1 MPAACVELTIEQV
14 ERGYNNRAAVPEY
27 PQWFERWAER
37 STEALRALAPRSDVR
52 YGPNPKETLDLF
64 VPAGRTRGLF
74 VFIHGGWWRSL
85 DKADHA
91 FVAPTFVAQG
101 IAVANLNYDL
111 CPDMPIAGIVEEVQR
126 AIAFLARDGS
136 RIGVAAM
143 PMVVAGH
150 SAGGHLT
157 AMLHATSPAALGL
170 ERHPVAGAVSLSGV
184 HDLAP
189 LVHYSL
195 NSDFRLD
202 SSLARELSPVHR
214 APQSRAPILAAVG
227 ADETSEFLRQTDLLW
242 EAWPGNRPRGA
253 TAPLRIPGRHHYS
266 VVMDYADPTSA
277 LTEATL
283 ALF

>member
-1 MPAACVELTIEQV
+1 MAAALVELSAEQV

-37 STEALRALAPRSDVR
+37 SAEALRALAPCRDVR
-52 YGPNPKETLDLF
+52 YGPHAKETLDLF
-64 VPAGRTRGLF
+64 VPGGRSRGLF

-85 DKADHA
+85 DKSDHA
-91 FVAPTFVAQG
+91 FVAPAFVAQG
-101 IAVANLNYDL
+101 IAVANVNYDL

-126 AIAFLARDGS
+126 AVAFLARDGA
-136 RIGVAAM
+136 RIGVPAT

-157 AMLHATSPAALGL
+157 AMLHATSAAALGL

-202 SSLARELSPVHR
+202 ASLARELSPVHR
-214 APQSRAPILAAVG
+214 APQTRAPILAAVG
-227 ADETSEFLRQTDLLW
+227 ADETSEFVRQTDLLW
-242 EAWPGNRPRGA
+242 EAWPANRPRGTA
-253 TAPLRIPGRHHYS
+253 APLRIPNRHHYS
-266 VVMDYADPTSA
+266 VVMDYADASSA
-277 LTEATL
+277 LTKATL